1 MSRVTD
7 RWKEDN
13 DEIRESLGDVEDSV
27 GRVEEDCKAKGMQI
41 DVLSDQAR
49 RISCNPNFTYV
60 INYALFIS
68 LISIV
73 QFQILKLMNVFEDER
88 GHVSDLEDQ
97 ISALE
102 EERASAAAEQVQQL
116 NRTMFDLNA
125 ECKSKV
131 AMLGEQLSDA
141 QAQLDLNQGWRRS
154 EFLLGHLSVQ

>member
-1 MSRVTD
+1 M
-7 RWKEDN
+7 
-13 DEIRESLGDVEDSV
+13 
-27 GRVEEDCKAKGMQI
+27 
-41 DVLSDQAR
+41 
-49 RISCNPNFTYV
+49 
-60 INYALFIS
+60 
-68 LISIV
+68 ISILH
-73 QFQILKLMNVFEDER
+73 FQILKLMNVFEDER

-102 EERASAAAEQVQQL
+102 DERASAAAEQVQQL

-154 EFLLGHLSVQ
+154 EFLLGHLSVQWNKFELNGTG

>member
-1 MSRVTD
+1 M
-7 RWKEDN
+7 
-13 DEIRESLGDVEDSV
+13 
-27 GRVEEDCKAKGMQI
+27 
-41 DVLSDQAR
+41 
-49 RISCNPNFTYV
+49 
-60 INYALFIS
+60 
-68 LISIV
+68 ISILH
-73 QFQILKLMNVFEDER
+73 FQILKLMNVFEDER

-102 EERASAAAEQVQQL
+102 DERASAAAEQVQLL

-154 EFLLGHLSVQ
+154 EFLLGLLSVQ